1 MSVTTKMVKS
11 AITTMRDEASTTTN
25 KWLTLE
31 AWKTILYHYYG
42 LDDELGF
49 SMNTLTRAVKLFGS
63 IVDSKVSGG
72 NSTGVH
78 FRIQHFIKHDKD
90 GTASQMM
97 ASSKAR

>member
-1 MSVTTKMVKS
+1 MSVTTQMVKS
-11 AITTMRDEASTTTN
+11 AITAMWEQETTTRN

-31 AWKTILYHYYG
+31 AWKTILYHYYD

-49 SMNTLTRAVKLFGS
+49 TMNTLTKAVKLFGS

-78 FRIQHFIKHDKD
+78 FRTQYFIKYDKD
-90 GTASQMM
+90 LSLIHI
-97 ASSKAR
+97 